1 MKLDD
6 AQNKKV
12 SAWIAEGLKL
22 SEIQKRLGAECGLNM
37 TYMEVRMLVDDLK
50 LMPKDPPP
58 PKVNKPLSPPP
69 PAVGDALPKAG
80 DSLEENASSASP
92 APLGGAAKVSVTV
105 DTVARP
111 GALVSGNVT
120 FSDGQSA
127 VWNLDQM
134 GRLGLGPKQPGYK
147 PSAADLQSFQQAL
160 EAELSKL
167 GL

>member
-1 MKLDD
+1 MMKLDD
-6 AQNKKV
+6 AQHKKV

-22 SEIQKRLGAECGLNM
+22 SEIQKRLGPECGLNL

-58 PKVNKPLSPPP
+58 PKVHKPLSPPP
-69 PAVGDALPKAG
+69 AAVGGALPAAG
-80 DSLEENASSASP
+80 DNPEEDAAFP
-92 APLGGAAKVSVTV
+92 APLGGKGKVSVTV

-127 VWNLDQM
+127 VWHLDQT

-147 PSAADLQSFQQAL
+147 PSAADMQSFQQSL

>member
-22 SEIQKRLGAECGLNM
+22 SEIQKRLGAECGLNL
-37 TYMEVRMLVDDLK
+37 TYMEVRLLVDDLK
-50 LMPKDPPP
+50 LIPKDPPP
-58 PKVNKPLSPPP
+58 SKVEKPLSPPLP
-69 PAVGDALPKAG
+69 GAGALSTSDKGDDVPSPALP
-80 DSLEENASSASP
+80 
-92 APLGGAAKVSVTV
+92 GGTGKVSVTV

-111 GALVSGNVT
+111 GAVVSGNVT

-127 VWNLDQM
+127 MWYLDQM
-134 GRLGLGPKQPGYK
+134 GRLGFGPKQQGYK

-160 EAELSKL
+160 DAELSKM

>member
-22 SEIQKRLGAECGLNM
+22 SEIQKRLNAECGLNL
-37 TYMEVRMLVDDLK
+37 TYMEVRLVVDDLK
-50 LMPKDPPP
+50 LVPKDPPP
-58 PKVNKPLSPPP
+58 KVERLLAP
-69 PAVGDALPKAG
+69 PAAPAG
-80 DSLEENASSASP
+80 GPASLAEERQEKVADSP
-92 APLGGAAKVSVTV
+92 APLAGSGKVSVSV

-127 VWNLDQM
+127 MWYLDQM

-147 PSAADLQSFQQAL
+147 PSAADLQSFQQSL
-160 EAELSKL
+160 EAELSKI
-167 GL
+167 GF